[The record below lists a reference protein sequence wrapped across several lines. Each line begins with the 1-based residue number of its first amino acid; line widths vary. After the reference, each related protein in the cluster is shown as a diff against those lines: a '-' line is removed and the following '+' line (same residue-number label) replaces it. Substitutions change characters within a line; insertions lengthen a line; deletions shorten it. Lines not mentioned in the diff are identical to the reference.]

1 MIPGVFLV
9 LGMFGKK
16 GTEYSLSLFLGI
28 RSQLIEIRKAESQ
41 HWGKGRKEKM
51 RDGLFVLALVRGQ
64 IGIKG
69 NVYL

>member
-1 MIPGVFLV
+1 MIPGVFLL
-9 LGMFGKK
+9 LGMVSKK
-16 GTEYSLSLFLGI
+16 GLEYFLRFFLGI
-28 RSQLIEIRKAESQ
+28 RSQRIEVRKAKAQ

-51 RDGLFVLALVRGQ
+51 RDGLFKLALVRGQ